1 MEDIVSQ
8 WTPAQTGAL
17 SFVCVCVCVFVCACV
32 VVYVSVCNFTTPSC

>member
-17 SFVCVCVCVFVCACV
+17 SFVCVCVFVCACV